1 MAGPRRT
8 RLDPKFGSLYPEIP
22 AGHWLPAWQAA
33 TRRAERLWRE
43 QGPEALLEDRLLS
56 DKHFQFRGGIPRP
69 GGRYV
74 VPERL
79 TDPTRAEIGSGG
91 GHSEDSW
98 SE

>member
-1 MAGPRRT
+1 VSGLRRA

-33 TRRAERLWRE
+33 TRRAERVWRE
-43 QGPEALLEDRLLS
+43 AGAEALLEGRLLAEE
-56 DKHFQFRGGIPRP
+56 HFQFRGGTPRSA
-69 GGRYV
+69 GWYV

-91 GHSEDSW
+91 GGSSDDS
-98 SE
+98 